1 MNMKTKP
8 TLYLMAAVAIVVTA
22 YFLLRPDKSGASESN
37 ETVVGAVLP
46 LSGPAATI
54 GGLIK
59 RGLELG
65 VADANAAHPQSPIRL
80 IIEDSKSNP
89 KDGLTAYRKLV
100 DSDKAPVVIVAF
112 SNVANAVAPAA
123 EQDKV
128 LMIGST
134 VTMPGLTAGK
144 QYTVRF
150 FTSAHQLAGTMAAY
164 AGTKF
169 KRAAVIYAN
178 DEYGKNSY
186 KIFSDVFVKAGGQ
199 VTGSDEFVP
208 SNTDFKNSVARLL
221 EAKPECLYVPGYGP
235 AQIAIFQDARALNP
249 QLILMGDIPMTNPPI
264 YRALGDL
271 ANGVIV
277 PGMPLD
283 AGIVENEKAKKF
295 NSEYLAKYA
304 EPPSGTVTINYDSI
318 MVLADGI
325 AKGHSTASALREYL
339 RGTTI
344 YDGVSGPIKIGSDG
358 EITITPRAMRIFA
371 GKILDDVR

>member
-1 MNMKTKP
+1 MKTKP
-8 TLYLMAAVAIVVTA
+8 TLYLIIAIAIATTA
-22 YFLLRPDKSGASESN
+22 YFFIRQDKDSASPSSEI
-37 ETVVGAVLP
+37 VVGAILP

-54 GGLIK
+54 GDLIK

-65 VADANAAHPQSPIRL
+65 VADANAAHPETPIRL

-100 DSDKAPVVIVAF
+100 DSDKAPVVIAAF

-150 FTSAHQLAGTMAAY
+150 FTSAHQLAGTMATH

-178 DEYGKNSY
+178 DEYGKNSF
-186 KIFSDVFVKAGGQ
+186 KIFKDVFEKAGGQ

-221 EAKPECLYVPGYGP
+221 DGDPECLYVPGYGP
-235 AQIAIFQDARALNP
+235 AQIAIFQDTRALNP
-249 QLILMGDIPMTNPPI
+249 KVILMGDIPMTNPPI

-295 NSEYLAKYA
+295 NADYVAKYG

-318 MVLADGI
+318 MALADGI
-325 AKGHSTASALREYL
+325 AKGHSTATSLREYL
-339 RGTTI
+339 RGTPS

-358 EITITPRAMRIFA
+358 EITITPRAMRISG
-371 GKILDDVR
+371 GKILDDLH

>member
-1 MNMKTKP
+1 MKTKP
-8 TLYLMAAVAIVVTA
+8 TLYLIIAIAVVVAA
-22 YFLLRPDKSGASESN
+22 FLLLRTDKSATSRPN
-37 ETVVGAVLP
+37 ETIVGAVLP
-46 LSGPAATI
+46 LSGPAAII
-54 GGLIK
+54 GDLIK

-65 VADANAAHPQSPIRL
+65 VADANAAHPSTPIRL

-100 DSDKAPVVIVAF
+100 DSDKAPVVIAAF

-123 EQDKV
+123 EQDKI

-134 VTMPGLTAGK
+134 VTMPGLTVGK
-144 QYTVRF
+144 QFTVRF

-186 KIFSDVFVKAGGQ
+186 KIFNEVFAKAGGQ
-199 VTGSDEFVP
+199 VTGSDEFIP
-208 SNTDFKNSVARLL
+208 SNTDFRNSVARLL
-221 EAKPECLYVPGYGP
+221 EGNPECLYVPGYGP
-235 AQIAIFQDARALNP
+235 AQIAIFKDARALKP
-249 QLILMGDIPMTNPPI
+249 ELILMGDIPMTNPPI
-264 YRALGDL
+264 YRSLGDL

-283 AGIVENEKAKKF
+283 AGIIENEKARKF
-295 NSEYLAKYA
+295 NADYLAKYG

-318 MVLADGI
+318 MALADGI
-325 AKGHSTASALREYL
+325 AKGQSTATALREYL
-339 RGTTI
+339 RGTST

-358 EITITPRAMRIFA
+358 EITITPRAMRISG
-371 GKILDDVR
+371 GKILDDLR